1 MIMDRITN
9 IPRLMERAA
18 DSHKGTFG
26 TVLVVGGSYGMAGA
40 PALAA
45 SAALRSG
52 AGLVRVAV
60 VNDILPTVAS
70 FNPCYTT
77 VPLGEADDGMLSAR
91 AAGAVLEAARDC
103 DAVAI
108 GPGLGVGAG
117 PQEVLR
123 GLITTAGMKIVIDAD
138 GLNNLSQM
146 HHWPDIKKAS
156 VVVTP
161 HPGEMKRLWTG
172 LFREP
177 MPDDKAQAA
186 GLLAQR
192 CGVVAVLK
200 GAGSVVTDGKK
211 YYVNETGNAG
221 MATGGTG
228 DVLTGVIAAMIGQ
241 KLELFEAGVLGTYV
255 HGLAGDIAEIKYG
268 QVSLIATDVIA
279 CLADAFKQTTTI

>member
-1 MIMDRITN
+1 
-9 IPRLMERAA
+9 MERAA

>member
-1 MIMDRITN
+1 
-9 IPRLMERAA
+9 MERAA

-45 SAALRSG
+45 SGALRSG
-52 AGLVRVAV
+52 AGLVRVAI
-60 VNDILPTVAS
+60 VNEILPMVAS

-77 VPLGEADDGMLSAR
+77 IPLGQAEEGMLGGR

-103 DAVAI
+103 DVVAI

-146 HHWPDIKKAS
+146 HHWPDIRKAS
-156 VVVTP
+156 VIVTP
-161 HPGEMKRLWTG
+161 HPGEMKKLWTG

-177 MPDDKAQAA
+177 IPDDKAQAA

-192 CGVVAVLK
+192 CGVVVVLK
-200 GAGSVVTDGKK
+200 GAGTVASDGTK

-279 CLADAFKQTTTI
+279 CLADAFKQITS

>member
-1 MIMDRITN
+1 MDRVTN

-45 SAALRSG
+45 SGALRSG
-52 AGLVRVAV
+52 AGLVRVAI
-60 VNDILPTVAS
+60 VNEILPMVAS

-77 VPLGEADDGMLSAR
+77 IPLGQAEEGMLGGR

-103 DAVAI
+103 DVVAI

-146 HHWPDIKKAS
+146 HHWPDIRKAS
-156 VVVTP
+156 VIVTP
-161 HPGEMKRLWTG
+161 HPGEMKKLWTG

-177 MPDDKAQAA
+177 IPDDKAQAA

-192 CGVVAVLK
+192 CGVVVVLK
-200 GAGSVVTDGKK
+200 GAGTVASDGTK

-279 CLADAFKQTTTI
+279 CLADAFKQITS